1 MTTNPSAMAPAPRTI
16 WKGFHWAFFV
26 NVQGLILSLL
36 RLEQALMAERQ
47 EDADIELRCAAALMR
62 ASGAAMK
69 LAGGFSPEAYLA
81 DVRASMMAPHVQSDD
96 FSGLMSWDHARL
108 IRLWQKLGPRLGE
121 LSGELSEAHGDFLDA
136 FVEMIG
142 SHRAVCQ
149 RFVGEERSSLRSCES
164 AVVVLEKVLANRLRI
179 IDPKG
184 TRAARCPFSGHH
196 GGPGAPATKP
206 ASGDPG
212 QPEGEAP

>member
-1 MTTNPSAMAPAPRTI
+1 MTTNPSAMATAPRAI
-16 WKGFHWAFFV
+16 WKGFHWTFFV

-36 RLEQALMAERQ
+36 RLEQALVAARQ
-47 EDADIELRCAAALMR
+47 ADADTELRCAAALMR

-69 LAGGFSPEAYLA
+69 LAGGFSPEAYLS
-81 DVRASMMAPHVQSDD
+81 DVRDSMMPPHVKSDD

-121 LSGELSEAHGDFLDA
+121 LPTELTAAHGDFLDA

-184 TRAARCPFSGHH
+184 TRAARCPFSGHAA
-196 GGPGAPATKP
+196 GADARATAPATPK
-206 ASGDPG
+206 
-212 QPEGEAP
+212 EGEAP